1 MTITYK
7 GTNVGVRR
15 VDLFIES
22 EILIDL
28 KALIDLDDVHIAQ
41 AMNYLEAYQLR
52 VGLLINF
59 GSKSLQFKR
68 IQNNNYN
75 KIK

>member
-22 EILIDL
+22 EILIEL

-68 IQNNNYN
+68 VHHN

>member
-22 EILIDL
+22 EILVEL
-28 KALIDLDDVHIAQ
+28 
-41 AMNYLEAYQLR
+41 
-52 VGLLINF
+52 
-59 GSKSLQFKR
+59 
-68 IQNNNYN
+68 
-75 KIK
+75 